1 MPPQSTIRPRF
12 ATVDQARTRLASLV
26 VMAAREPTTKV
37 TAPTSATIIPT
48 FVPATDG
55 AMRRTR

>member
-1 MPPQSTIRPRF
+1 MPPQSTIKPRF
-12 ATVDQARTRLASLV
+12 ATVDQASTRLASLE

-48 FVPATDG
+48 FVPATNG
-55 AMRRTR
+55 AMRKTR